1 MSEWRV
7 KDEHRSN
14 ELSVMP
20 GGSEVKAFYANN
32 TSLIYD
38 KIKNVKKYCSVLM
51 SKPDVVEIWVDGKPY
66 WKR

>member
-7 KDEHRSN
+7 NDDHRAN

-20 GGSEVKAFYANN
+20 GGSEVKVQYSNGKVI
-32 TSLIYD
+32 IYD
-38 KIKNVKKYCSVLM
+38 KIKNIRKYCSVLM
-51 SKPDVVEIWVDGKPY
+51 NRSEVLEIWVDENPY